1 IKNKLKIGE
10 NVQFSLD
17 RDMPMPTDL
26 GGSDM
31 INLARFLQPILPVYR
46 TDGRY
51 AGPIGAGFSDRNN
64 PVHMLNLYKDNFNRN
79 FNVFGNAY
87 AELRPIKNLLIRSN
101 FGVDY
106 IGGYNF
112 ARFPAFQEGFIG
124 RTINFMQ
131 VDQTH
136 RFNLT
141 WSNTANYDL
150 VFGKHSTSFLVGTE
164 AIKNQY
170 KTLSAYKE
178 GFALED
184 LNYYQLSAGTGNQT
198 NQGTETG
205 NQLLSVFGKVN
216 YNYADKYL
224 LAVTLRRDGSS
235 RFGTENKFGIF
246 PSVSAGWRLNNEAF
260 LRDVTFIS
268 NLKIRGGWG
277 RVGNQEIGDD
287 SRFGQYMTNYGTN
300 TGTRTTGTGYDITG
314 ANGGTLPSGYA
325 RVQIANP
332 NLRWETTEEVNTGI
346 DFGLL
351 GEKVFGSFDYFSRT
365 TTNILIRPPYV
376 ATLGE
381 GGSQWQNGAT
391 VENKGFEITA
401 GYRDHIGE
409 LNFSVGVN
417 VGSFRNKVTKLP
429 ASVVRAY
436 PGNVE
441 QTILGHS
448 PLELFGYVA
457 DGLFQTQKEVD
468 DAATQPGKGLGRIKF
483 ADLNGDKKIDPLD
496 QTWLGDQLP
505 KGDYGINIQLSYRN
519 FDVALF
525 GNGIV
530 GRKVNNSIKGSTDF
544 IATGMNMGTRVLKA
558 WTPQNTSST
567 IPKLTLVD
575 ANGEL
580 SRFSSYFVESGDYFK
595 LRNAQVGYTFSKT
608 TIQRVGIQQL
618 RVYLLAENTIL
629 LFRKKGK
636 NAFTAMDPEDPGSLY
651 PKPVNYSVGINL
663 AF

>member
-1 IKNKLKIGE
+1 
-10 NVQFSLD
+10 
-17 RDMPMPTDL
+17 
-26 GGSDM
+26 
-31 INLARFLQPILPVYR
+31 
-46 TDGRY
+46 
-51 AGPIGAGFSDRNN
+51 
-64 PVHMLNLYKDNFNRN
+64 
-79 FNVFGNAY
+79 
-87 AELRPIKNLLIRSN
+87 
-101 FGVDY
+101 
-106 IGGYNF
+106 
-112 ARFPAFQEGFIG
+112 
-124 RTINFMQ
+124 
-131 VDQTH
+131 
-136 RFNLT
+136 
-141 WSNTANYDL
+141 
-150 VFGKHSTSFLVGTE
+150 
-164 AIKNQY
+164 
-170 KTLSAYKE
+170 
-178 GFALED
+178 
-184 LNYYQLSAGTGNQT
+184 
-198 NQGTETG
+198 
-205 NQLLSVFGKVN
+205 
-216 YNYADKYL
+216 
-224 LAVTLRRDGSS
+224 
-235 RFGTENKFGIF
+235 
-246 PSVSAGWRLNNEAF
+246 
-260 LRDVTFIS
+260 
-268 NLKIRGGWG
+268 
-277 RVGNQEIGDD
+277 
-287 SRFGQYMTNYGTN
+287 
-300 TGTRTTGTGYDITG
+300 
-314 ANGGTLPSGYA
+314 
-325 RVQIANP
+325 
-332 NLRWETTEEVNTGI
+332 
-346 DFGLL
+346 
-351 GEKVFGSFDYFSRT
+351 
-365 TTNILIRPPYV
+365 
-376 ATLGE
+376 
-381 GGSQWQNGAT
+381 